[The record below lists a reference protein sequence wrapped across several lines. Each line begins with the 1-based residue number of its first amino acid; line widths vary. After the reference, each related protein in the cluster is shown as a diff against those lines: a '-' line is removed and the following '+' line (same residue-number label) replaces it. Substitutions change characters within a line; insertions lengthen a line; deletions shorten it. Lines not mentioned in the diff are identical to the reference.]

1 MARSHHRKKHKSHL
15 QQFRHS
21 HDVAGPREG
30 SSGKATIV
38 FAIAGA
44 LFGFAIVYF
53 ATSGSIPW
61 MIGGAI
67 AGGIAGYF
75 IGKKI
80 DQG

>member
-1 MARSHHRKKHKSHL
+1 MARSHHRKKHKAHL
-15 QQFRHS
+15 QHFRHS
-21 HDVAGPREG
+21 FDVTKESAA
-30 SSGKATIV
+30 STGKAAII
-38 FAIAGA
+38 FAIGGT
-44 LFGFAIVYF
+44 LFGFAISYF

-61 MIGGAI
+61 IAGATI